1 MLLCG
6 QTLPAMITSIKE
18 LFTNKETITKIQKA
32 LPKIFHIAELE
43 SSRAGKI
50 GMEVGTIRE
59 RIIVALLVY
68 KFGEKNVETEIPTTE
83 KEMDV
88 KVFGNPISIKTITG
102 AVNGVKLIWTV
113 DAAKAIDFSK
123 NYNPG
128 CDMIFIQI
136 NWSNGGGFYY
146 ITKDTQAKAVE
157 TLGREQYIKLPKA
170 GTNPRG
176 VEMTGTAMS
185 YLLAQPETLKIPIN
199 WHKEVTDFK
208 PFKRWIELWEQ
219 E

>member
-1 MLLCG
+1 MNSKI
-6 QTLPAMITSIKE
+6 QDI
-18 LFTNKETITKIQKA
+18 FNDKETILKIQNS
-32 LPKIFHIAELE
+32 LPKLFHIAELE

-59 RIIVALLVY
+59 RIIVAFLLY
-68 KFGEKNVETEIPTTE
+68 KFGSDNIETEIPTTE
-83 KEMDV
+83 TEMDV
-88 KVFGNPISIKTITG
+88 KVFGSPISIKTITG

-113 DAAKAIDFSK
+113 DAAKAREFSAT
-123 NYNPG
+123 YNPG

-136 NWSNGGGFYY
+136 NWRNGGGFYY
-146 ITKDTQAKAVE
+146 IPKETQAKALE
-157 TLGREQYIKLPKA
+157 TIGRNEYIKLPKE

-176 VEMTGTAMS
+176 VEMTGKAVL
-185 YLLAQPETLKIPIN
+185 YLLSQPETLKITIN
-199 WHKEVTDFK
+199 WHKEAIEYK

>member
-1 MLLCG
+1 MKANIQG
-6 QTLPAMITSIKE
+6 IFKE
-18 LFTNKETITKIQKA
+18 KETILKIQNT
-32 LPKIFHIAELE
+32 LPKLFHIAELE

-59 RIIVALLVY
+59 RIIVAFLLY
-68 KFGEKNVETEIPTTE
+68 KFGTTNVETEIPTTE
-83 KEMDV
+83 TEMDV
-88 KVFGNPISIKTITG
+88 KVFGCPISIKTITG
-102 AVNGVKLIWTV
+102 AVNGVKLVWTV
-113 DAAKAIDFSK
+113 DAAKAKEFSAK
-123 NYNPG
+123 YNPG

-146 ITKDTQAKAVE
+146 IPKETQIKALE
-157 TLGREQYIKLPKA
+157 TIGRKEYIKLPKE

-176 VEMTGTAMS
+176 VEMTGKAMK
-185 YLLAQPETLKIPIN
+185 YLLSQPETLKIAIN
-199 WHKEVTDFK
+199 WHKEAIEYK